1 MNTMNIK
8 AISHLAWKSASNRKA
23 TAILTILTV
32 AISVVLLMGVERIRT
47 QAKDSFANT
56 ISSTDLIVGSR
67 SGSVNLLL
75 YSVFRIGNAT
85 NNIDWKSYQEFRQH
99 KSVKWAIPIS
109 LGDSHRGFRV
119 MGTSQDYFKQFKY
132 GKKQPLI
139 LANGKPFSDLFDT
152 VIGADVARELGYNV
166 GTEIIIAHG
175 ISDVGFSRHD
185 NLPFTVVGIL
195 APTGTPVDKT
205 VHVSLEAIEAIH
217 VGWKSGA
224 NLGGT
229 PDANKLRSMDF
240 QPKQITAFLLG
251 LKSKIRTFALQRQIN
266 TYSKEPLSAILPG
279 IALHELWGMMSAA
292 EQALM
297 AVSVFV
303 VIAGL
308 LGMLSSLLTSLQER
322 RREMAILR
330 AMGARPRHIFILLI
344 SEASSLTF
352 AGILTGVA
360 ILYGL
365 LALLQPI
372 IQQMYGISITLS
384 AISSYEWML
393 LGLVQLAGIS
403 IGFIPAWTA
412 YRQSL
417 ADGMTIRI

>member
-1 MNTMNIK
+1 MTPTFM
-8 AISHLAWKSASNRKA
+8 LAWKSVRNRRV

-32 AISVVLLMGVERIRT
+32 AISVILLLGVERIRT
-47 QAKDSFANT
+47 QAKSSFANT
-56 ISSTDLIVGSR
+56 LSGTDLIVGGR
-67 SGSVNLLL
+67 SGQVNLLL

-85 NNIDWKSYQEFRQH
+85 NNIDWKSYQEFSNHR
-99 KSVKWAIPIS
+99 SVKWAIPIS
-109 LGDSHRGFRV
+109 LGDSHKGFRV
-119 MGTSQDYFKQFKY
+119 MGTNHSYFEHYRY
-132 GKKQPLI
+132 GKKQNI
-139 LANGKPFSDLFDT
+139 AIAEGREFDGLFET
-152 VIGADVARELGYNV
+152 VIGADVARSLGYEI

-185 NLPFTVVGIL
+185 NLPFKVVGIL

-217 VGWKSGA
+217 VGWESGA
-224 NLGGT
+224 HLGNT
-229 PDANKLRSMDF
+229 PSADQLEKQNF
-240 QPKQITAFLLG
+240 QPKQITAMLLG
-251 LKSKIRTFALQRQIN
+251 LNSKIQTFALQRQIN

-279 IALHELWGMMSAA
+279 VALHELWGMMSVA

-330 AMGARPRHIFILLI
+330 AMGARPRH
-344 SEASSLTF
+344 
-352 AGILTGVA
+352 V
-360 ILYGL
+360 
-365 LALLQPI
+365 LALLVMEASALTLVGLAVGVIGLYALLATIAPV
-372 IQQMYGISITLS
+372 IQQQYGIHIEMIALS
-384 AISSYEWML
+384 HYEWML
-393 LGLVQLAGIS
+393 LAAVQLAGTV
-403 IGFIPAWTA
+403 IGFIPAFRA

-417 ADGMTIRI
+417 SDGMTIRV

>member
-1 MNTMNIK
+1 MT
-8 AISHLAWKSASNRKA
+8 AITSLAWKSVRNRKT

-32 AISVVLLMGVERIRT
+32 AISVILLMGVERIRT

-56 ISSTDLIVGSR
+56 ISGTDLIIGGR
-67 SGSVNLLL
+67 SGQVNLLL

-85 NNIDWKSYQEFRQH
+85 NNIDWKSYQEFSQH
-99 KSVKWAIPIS
+99 NAVDWAIPIS

-119 MGTSQDYFKQFKY
+119 MGTNESYFQHYKY
-132 GKKQPLI
+132 GSKQSLTF
-139 LANGKPFSDLFDT
+139 NSGQSFNQLFET
-152 VIGADVARELGYNV
+152 VVGSDVAKSLGYQV
-166 GTEIIIAHG
+166 GSEIIIAHG
-175 ISDVGFSRHD
+175 IGDVGFARHD

-217 VGWKSGA
+217 VGWESGA
-224 NLGGT
+224 HLGNT
-229 PDANKLRSMDF
+229 PSAERLSQHQF
-240 QPKQITAFLLG
+240 EPKQITAMMVG
-251 LKSKIRTFALQRQIN
+251 LKSKIQTFALQRQIN
-266 TYSKEPLSAILPG
+266 TYTQEPLSAIMPG
-279 IALHELWGMMSAA
+279 VALHELWGMMSVA

-330 AMGARPRHIFILLI
+330 AMGARPRHVFALLI
-344 SEASSLTF
+344 SEASALTF
-352 AGILTGVA
+352 LGILVGVGGLYFALA
-360 ILYGL
+360 IG
-365 LALLQPI
+365 QPI
-372 IQQMYGISITLS
+372 IQQQFGITITMG
-384 AISSYEWML
+384 AITAYEWIL
-393 LGLVQLAGIS
+393 LGFVQLAGII
-403 IGFIPAWTA
+403 IGFIPALRA

-417 ADGMTIRI
+417 SDGMTIRI